1 MYPQHVLEEVR
12 LENDIVDVISE
23 YLPLKQKGTSY
34 FGLCPFHNEKT
45 PSFSVSSEKQFYYCF
60 GCGAAGN
67 VFTFVMQMENDT
79 FPEAVQRL
87 ADRVHIT
94 LPTPQYTAEAR
105 LRQEQKQRL
114 FQMHKEA
121 GRFYY
126 KKLHEPVG
134 AEARA
139 YLQKRQM
146 KENIQKKFGIGYAPK
161 DRQALYR
168 HLQQSG
174 FSQQELLQSGLI
186 TEKKDGKDYFDR
198 FRNRLMFPILDI
210 QGQVIGFGGRIL
222 SQGEPK
228 YLNSPETLLFHKSRN
243 LYGLNFAKNTKTREM
258 ILVEGYMDMI
268 SLYQAGF
275 RNVVASLGTAFNQEH
290 AKVLKKYADSVIVLY
305 DSDDAGIMA
314 AQRAIGVLKETGFH
328 IKVLQVPDGKDP
340 DEFIRQNGAEAF
352 SALLA
357 NAVHY
362 IRFQIQCLKKKYDLN
377 EMSQK
382 VAFTTQAAE
391 ILAGVE
397 NDIEKAVYA
406 QEISHITGIAQ
417 NAIESETK
425 KIQQKQENTFYESA
439 EQKRQKSFQQQ
450 HSQKMTASKGILQ
463 AQRDILF
470 LCASN
475 VRIYEKMKEV
485 FFAEDFLEPVYQRVY
500 EKIAFL
506 YEKSGT
512 VFPGELINY
521 FQLPQEQKLVAEIFA
536 VVLEHTGLKD
546 MEKALNEEIKRV
558 KMAKLD
564 RLAAEAK
571 SIEQIQQLLTEKRKA
586 DSLYITITDG

>member
-186 TEKKDGKDYFDR
+186 TEKKTAR
-198 FRNRLMFPILDI
+198 IILT
-210 QGQVIGFGGRIL
+210 V
-222 SQGEPK
+222 
-228 YLNSPETLLFHKSRN
+228 
-243 LYGLNFAKNTKTREM
+243 
-258 ILVEGYMDMI
+258 
-268 SLYQAGF
+268 
-275 RNVVASLGTAFNQEH
+275 
-290 AKVLKKYADSVIVLY
+290 
-305 DSDDAGIMA
+305 
-314 AQRAIGVLKETGFH
+314 
-328 IKVLQVPDGKDP
+328 
-340 DEFIRQNGAEAF
+340 
-352 SALLA
+352 SA
-357 NAVHY
+357 
-362 IRFQIQCLKKKYDLN
+362 
-377 EMSQK
+377 
-382 VAFTTQAAE
+382 
-391 ILAGVE
+391 
-397 NDIEKAVYA
+397 
-406 QEISHITGIAQ
+406 
-417 NAIESETK
+417 
-425 KIQQKQENTFYESA
+425 
-439 EQKRQKSFQQQ
+439 
-450 HSQKMTASKGILQ
+450 
-463 AQRDILF
+463 
-470 LCASN
+470 
-475 VRIYEKMKEV
+475 
-485 FFAEDFLEPVYQRVY
+485 
-500 EKIAFL
+500 
-506 YEKSGT
+506 T
-512 VFPGELINY
+512 V
-521 FQLPQEQKLVAEIFA
+521 
-536 VVLEHTGLKD
+536 
-546 MEKALNEEIKRV
+546 
-558 KMAKLD
+558 
-564 RLAAEAK
+564 
-571 SIEQIQQLLTEKRKA
+571 
-586 DSLYITITDG
+586 